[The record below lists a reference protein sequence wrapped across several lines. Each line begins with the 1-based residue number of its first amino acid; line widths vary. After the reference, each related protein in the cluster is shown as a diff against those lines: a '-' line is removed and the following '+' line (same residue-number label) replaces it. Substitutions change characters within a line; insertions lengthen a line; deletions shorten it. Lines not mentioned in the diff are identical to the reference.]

1 MKKVTMEPLDRLAN
15 LQALWDSQT
24 VTEVGPCGMQQT
36 QQLTTTEQIN
46 CQQRFKIQERPT
58 VMHSCKSGG
67 AMKNLGNDMY

>member
-1 MKKVTMEPLDRLAN
+1 MKKVAMEPPDRLAN

-46 CQQRFKIQERPT
+46 CQQRSQIAESQTVTHSFKGDYAEP
-58 VMHSCKSGG
+58 
-67 AMKNLGNDMY
+67 